1 MTRGIT
7 VEGETMKDE
16 MRYIVG
22 GAAIGAMAGAVAA
35 WVYYRRSAPQRAP
48 EIAAGAAGVPL
59 DRGRLMR
66 LAWAVIGVVRQVLEL
81 G

>member
-1 MTRGIT
+1 
-7 VEGETMKDE
+7 MKDE
-16 MRYIVG
+16 MRYVVG
-22 GAAIGAMAGAVAA
+22 GAAVGAMAGALMA
-35 WVYYRRSAPQRAP
+35 WVYYRRSAPQRAA
-48 EIAAGAAGVPL
+48 EIAAGAIAVPL